1 MHSGEQRQLKVLR
14 DYAAGLLGTRRAM
27 QQVGIEDYAELVIA
41 LAQHDLEL
49 PKPADTPERA
59 ANLERARAILQPLLR
74 NAR

>member
-1 MHSGEQRQLKVLR
+1 MKSREQRQLKVLR

-59 ANLERARAILQPLLR
+59 ANLERAREILQPLLR